1 MVERTNI
8 RPPSA
13 RIGAITPDERKAVI
27 SKSPLKGKYD
37 TRVDPISACEILQRR
52 LAGGA
57 APAGAAPGSAPT
69 PAAPE
74 GSGAPAPAATGMFHR
89 IGDKF
94 RNVFGIGRRRGT
106 LLTTSQSMARNVV
119 RAVAA
124 GMATQVAAEL
134 AKSTGSKTAGTISK
148 AVVRGA
154 LGGVLRR

>member
-1 MVERTNI
+1 
-8 RPPSA
+8 
-13 RIGAITPDERKAVI
+13 
-27 SKSPLKGKYD
+27 
-37 TRVDPISACEILQRR
+37 
-52 LAGGA
+52 
-57 APAGAAPGSAPT
+57 
-69 PAAPE
+69 
-74 GSGAPAPAATGMFHR
+74 MFHR

-134 AKSTGSKTAGTISK
+134 AKSTGSKTAGTIGK

>member
-1 MVERTNI
+1 
-8 RPPSA
+8 
-13 RIGAITPDERKAVI
+13 
-27 SKSPLKGKYD
+27 
-37 TRVDPISACEILQRR
+37 LQRR

-57 APAGAAPGSAPT
+57 APAPAPGSAPASQI
-69 PAAPE
+69 PA
-74 GSGAPAPAATGMFHR
+74 GSDAPAPAETGIFHR

-106 LLTTSQSMARNVV
+106 PLTTSQSMARNVV

-124 GMATQVAAEL
+124 GMATQVAAGL
-134 AKSTGSKTAGTISK
+134 AKSTGSKTAGTIGK